1 MITEPSDGSTRSI
14 VNDFRVPHRR
24 PGVCV
29 HCADV
34 LSGVFRGSE
43 ALAAGALTRAA
54 LRGPRYRR
62 LLPDVYTPAAL
73 EPDLALRS
81 RAAYVWAGNRGVLT
95 GYSAAEM
102 LSAACAPAGA
112 PAELALPGTHPKAP
126 PGVLIRQVT
135 LARDERRTYRGVE
148 LTTPVRT
155 AYDLAR
161 RCSLAEAVVAVDA
174 LAGRFGF
181 APKEVL
187 GLARRHRGARR
198 TLRLPEVVALAEPL
212 AASAMESR
220 LRLVLVLGGLPRPA
234 VQYRVPDR
242 RAHVVASVDLAY
254 PEQLIAIEYEGADHF
269 AGHRVVRDVH
279 RYTRLVDLGWR
290 VYRYTADDVYQRP
303 ARIVA
308 EITRA
313 LRHPR

>member
-1 MITEPSDGSTRSI
+1 
-14 VNDFRVPHRR
+14 
-24 PGVCV
+24 
-29 HCADV
+29 V
-34 LSGVFRGSE
+34 LGGVFRGSD
-43 ALAAGALTRAA
+43 AVAAGLLTASA

-62 LLPDVYTPAAL
+62 LLPDVYAPAELDA
-73 EPDLALRS
+73 DLALRARAGYLWAS
-81 RAAYVWAGNRGVLT
+81 RHSGVL
-95 GYSAAEM
+95 GGWAAAE
-102 LSAACAPAGA
+102 LFATHCAPAGA
-112 PAELALPGTHPKAP
+112 PVEVVLPDARVRTPAGLVVYRDRLAE
-126 PGVLIRQVT
+126 
-135 LARDERRTYRGVE
+135 DERRTYRGVG

-181 APKEVL
+181 APAEIL

-242 RAHVVASVDLAY
+242 RAYVVATVDLAY

-269 AGHRVVRDVH
+269 AGHRVARDVH

-308 EITRA
+308 EVTRA

>member
-1 MITEPSDGSTRSI
+1 MLG
-14 VNDFRVPHRR
+14 
-24 PGVCV
+24 
-29 HCADV
+29 
-34 LSGVFRGSE
+34 GVFRGSD
-43 ALAAGALTRAA
+43 AVAAGLLTASA

-62 LLPDVYTPAAL
+62 LLPDVYAPAELDA
-73 EPDLALRS
+73 DLALRARAGYLWAS
-81 RAAYVWAGNRGVLT
+81 RYSGVL
-95 GYSAAEM
+95 GGWAAAE
-102 LSAACAPAGA
+102 LFATHCAPAGA
-112 PAELALPGTHPKAP
+112 PVEVVLPDARVRTPAGLVVYRDRLAE
-126 PGVLIRQVT
+126 
-135 LARDERRTYRGVE
+135 DERRTYRGIG

-181 APKEVL
+181 APAEIL

-242 RAHVVASVDLAY
+242 RAYVVATVDLAY

-269 AGHRVVRDVH
+269 AGHRVARDVH

-308 EITRA
+308 EVTRA
-313 LRHPR
+313 LRHPAEHYQPADRRCAAPAFRRPR

>member
-1 MITEPSDGSTRSI
+1 
-14 VNDFRVPHRR
+14 
-24 PGVCV
+24 
-29 HCADV
+29 
-34 LSGVFRGSE
+34 
-43 ALAAGALTRAA
+43 
-54 LRGPRYRR
+54 
-62 LLPDVYTPAAL
+62 
-73 EPDLALRS
+73 
-81 RAAYVWAGNRGVLT
+81 
-95 GYSAAEM
+95 
-102 LSAACAPAGA
+102 
-112 PAELALPGTHPKAP
+112 KAP

-135 LARDERRTYRGVE
+135 LVRDERRIYQGVE

-187 GLARRHRGARR
+187 GLARRYRGARR

-279 RYTRLVDLGWR
+279 RYTPAGRPGLAGVPLHRRRRL
-290 VYRYTADDVYQRP
+290 P
-303 ARIVA
+303 APGPDRRRDHPGAPPPPLTTTV
-308 EITRA
+308 RHRRGPPR
-313 LRHPR
+313 LRHLR